1 MELSLYGSVA
11 IVVIFYALA
20 RVVYR
25 LTLHPL
31 AKVPGPKLA
40 ASTQLYQTFYGYHG
54 GRSDFY
60 QQVERLHKQY
70 GPVVRIT
77 PDEVSLSDPDAYDK
91 IYHVGTKYYKSP
103 SYYRVFGSPSATF
116 TTIHNAV
123 HASRRS
129 ALNPFFSRKA
139 VLHLEPLIQDKAA
152 KLVQRLAEGLKAG
165 CGSVELHC
173 LFSALSVDVTSDY
186 VFHDCY
192 NLLENH
198 PSFGHDFAN
207 MVRGVLKGLWVFMQ
221 SKRLEAIMLRLP
233 RWLSDR
239 NTIIRKYNKL
249 VDETKANV
257 VKVKRQVDAGELTNL
272 TRRSIFHELLAPSDN
287 IGQAPTRTVDELTD
301 EGLSIMVAA
310 ALATGNALTMI
321 AFHVLRNPD
330 IYRRLREE
338 IQQEFADPEKPMN
351 FLALEKLPYLTGVI
365 REGLRLSYGVI
376 GRLPRVVPDPGA
388 EFNGHF
394 LPAGS
399 VVGMSS
405 WIMHRNPGIFPDP
418 ECFNPERW
426 LDPVKGRKLSRYLV
440 SFGKDSRQCIGMP
453 LAYCELYVTTAMLFR
468 KYGDLELDGT
478 KPEDLVYDDY
488 FSAFNPET
496 SRGMRVRRISES

>member
-1 MELSLYGSVA
+1 
-11 IVVIFYALA
+11 
-20 RVVYR
+20 
-25 LTLHPL
+25 
-31 AKVPGPKLA
+31 
-40 ASTQLYQTFYGYHG
+40 
-54 GRSDFY
+54 
-60 QQVERLHKQY
+60 
-70 GPVVRIT
+70 
-77 PDEVSLSDPDAYDK
+77 LSDPDAYDK

-221 SKRLEAIMLRLP
+221 SKQLEAIMLRLP

-249 VDETKANV
+249 VDV
-257 VKVKRQVDAGELTNL
+257 CV
-272 TRRSIFHELLAPSDN
+272 FP
-287 IGQAPTRTVDELTD
+287 
-301 EGLSIMVAA
+301 
-310 ALATGNALTMI
+310 
-321 AFHVLRNPD
+321 
-330 IYRRLREE
+330 
-338 IQQEFADPEKPMN
+338 
-351 FLALEKLPYLTGVI
+351 FL
-365 REGLRLSYGVI
+365 
-376 GRLPRVVPDPGA
+376 
-388 EFNGHF
+388 
-394 LPAGS
+394 
-399 VVGMSS
+399 
-405 WIMHRNPGIFPDP
+405 
-418 ECFNPERW
+418 
-426 LDPVKGRKLSRYLV
+426 
-440 SFGKDSRQCIGMP
+440 
-453 LAYCELYVTTAMLFR
+453 
-468 KYGDLELDGT
+468 
-478 KPEDLVYDDY
+478 
-488 FSAFNPET
+488 
-496 SRGMRVRRISES
+496 